1 MGSQKISPQTNQKT
15 LQDFF
20 FQEKP
25 LFLIPS
31 SPSSSGNEELLST
44 ISYCT
49 FVFTFTD
56 PSESPAQRDSKRL
69 QLSRLIAMLKS
80 SKKQVHEKVLD
91 PLISMISANLFR
103 PLPPPTN
110 PSPIS
115 EFLDEED
122 PISIFSPLWSH
133 LQIVYE
139 ILFRLVNTTET
150 KTLKIYMNHS
160 FLLNLLSLFQSED
173 PRERES
179 LKNVYHKI
187 YSKFVSERSAMRKSM
202 TDVLLNYVF
211 ETEKHYGIAELLE
224 IWGTIVNGFS
234 VPLKEEHKLF
244 LMRVLIPLHKTKGM
258 QVYHRQLAYC
268 VSQFVQKEP
277 MLGGVVVRGIL
288 RYWPVTNCQK
298 EILLIG
304 ELEDLVENLDPDQYR
319 KLALPICT
327 QITKCINSWNSQV
340 AERALYVW
348 NNEQFYK
355 MATTGTGEVLPV
367 IVEGVEKNLK
377 WHWSKSVRQL
387 TESVKVV
394 VEDIDPDLYAK
405 VVINM
410 EAKESVAHQE
420 DMKRQK
426 RWERI
431 ELAASKNQFVNSQR
445 YMCVSH

>member
-1 MGSQKISPQTNQKT
+1 MSSQKITQPPNQKT
-15 LQDFF
+15 LQEFF
-20 FQEKP
+20 VQEKP
-25 LFLIPS
+25 LFSTPS
-31 SPSSSGNEELLST
+31 SPTSGNEEILST
-44 ISYCT
+44 VSYCT

-69 QLSRLIAMLKS
+69 QLLRLIATMKS
-80 SKKQVHEKVLD
+80 SKKPVHEKVLG
-91 PLISMISANLFR
+91 PLVSMIKANLFR
-103 PLPPPTN
+103 PLPPPAN
-110 PSPIS
+110 PSAIS

-122 PISIFSPLWSH
+122 PISILSPLWSH

-139 ILFRLVNTTET
+139 ILLRLVNSTDT
-150 KTLKIYMNHS
+150 KILRNYMDHS

-187 YSKFVSERSAMRKSM
+187 YSKFVCDRSAMRKSM

-211 ETEKHYGIAELLE
+211 ETEKHYGIADLLE
-224 IWGTIVNGFS
+224 IWGTIVNGFT

-268 VSQFVQKEP
+268 ISQFVQKEP

-288 RYWPVTNCQK
+288 RYWPVSNCQK

-340 AERALYVW
+340 R
-348 NNEQFYK
+348 
-355 MATTGTGEVLPV
+355 
-367 IVEGVEKNLK
+367 
-377 WHWSKSVRQL
+377 KSLCGFQNVF
-387 TESVKVV
+387 S
-394 VEDIDPDLYAK
+394 
-405 VVINM
+405 
-410 EAKESVAHQE
+410 
-420 DMKRQK
+420 
-426 RWERI
+426 
-431 ELAASKNQFVNSQR
+431 
-445 YMCVSH
+445 